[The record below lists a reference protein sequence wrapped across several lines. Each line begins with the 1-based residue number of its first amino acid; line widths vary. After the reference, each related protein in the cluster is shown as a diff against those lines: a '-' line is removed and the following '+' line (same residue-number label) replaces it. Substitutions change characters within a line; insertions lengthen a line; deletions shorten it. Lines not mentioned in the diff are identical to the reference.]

1 VHICLDATSAVVSAP
16 VPPERLIQ
24 ILRCA
29 ERVVPGDGTGGAW
42 LPWVQIPEHPATH
55 PNHIRPPV
63 TRWREAVDFGYQVWG
78 MAWLIFSG
86 TFLAYG
92 VYYTS
97 LLLYSVAKVSA
108 AIYFRPMSR

>member
-1 VHICLDATSAVVSAP
+1 
-16 VPPERLIQ
+16 
-24 ILRCA
+24 
-29 ERVVPGDGTGGAW
+29 
-42 LPWVQIPEHPATH
+42 
-55 PNHIRPPV
+55 
-63 TRWREAVDFGYQVWG
+63 